1 MLPATFTDK
10 LKTLPQYLIPQHG
23 LSRIVRKLTRLR
35 GGWVTQWIIKYFI
48 RYYAI
53 DMQLAVF
60 PHVKDY
66 SSFNQFFTRALQPS
80 TRPIDDAPFISPVD
94 GEISQI
100 GPIEQQ
106 TLLQVKGHS
115 FLLNDL
121 FAGHTELSTLFEN
134 GLFCTIYLS
143 PKDYHRIHLPMAGR
157 LTDMIYVP
165 GRLFSVNQRTTQ
177 VVPNLFSRNER
188 VICVFNTQFGMMALI
203 LVGALF
209 VGSME
214 TVWAKELPPH
224 PIKKPQHWQYLPENA
239 PTLQQGQEMGRFNMG
254 STVIILMQKQRIAW
268 LPECTAQYKLL
279 MGQKL
284 AQCLT

>member
-1 MLPATFTDK
+1 MLHATFIDR

-23 LSRIVRKLTRLR
+23 LSRIIRKLTRLQA
-35 GGWVTQWIIKYFI
+35 GWFTRWLIQGFI
-48 RYYAI
+48 RYYAV
-53 DMQLAVF
+53 DMRVAIL

-66 SSFNQFFTRALQPS
+66 TSFNQFFTRALQS
-80 TRPIDDAPFISPVD
+80 TARPIENAALISPVD

-100 GPIEQQ
+100 GHIEQQ
-106 TLLQVKGHS
+106 ALLQVKGHS
-115 FLLNDL
+115 FLLEDL
-121 FAGHTELSTLFEN
+121 FAGYSKIAALFEQ

-188 VICVFNTQFGMMALI
+188 VICVFETQLGIMALI

-214 TVWAKELPPH
+214 TVWAGELPPQ
-224 PIKKPQHWQYLPENA
+224 PLKKPQHWQYLPENA
-239 PTLQQGQEMGRFNMG
+239 PTLEQGQEMGRFNMG
-254 STVIILMQKQRIAW
+254 STVIILMQQHSIDW
-268 LPECTAQYKLL
+268 SPECTVQHKLR

-284 AQCLT
+284 AHCLP